1 MCAHEIFEELSWN
14 YADSGIGE
22 RGDGESVCRWRGI
35 SNEITGMQET
45 HDLIAA
51 VSGAG
56 ADLEHSCYD
65 VRADQS
71 LFAGPAD
78 NLVARDLAFP
88 GDQSEPRSEERR
100 VGKGCGSTCRSRWS
114 DIHK

>member
-1 MCAHEIFEELSWN
+1 MRISDWSSDVCSSDLLHLGMCAHEIFEELSWN

-65 VRADQS
+65 VRADQR
-71 LFAGPAD
+71 LFACPAD
-78 NLVARDLAFP
+78 NL
-88 GDQSEPRSEERR
+88 
-100 VGKGCGSTCRSRWS
+100 
-114 DIHK
+114 